1 MYSLWIAV
9 STSHLRST
17 FEQAGKNGRGK
28 TKKGNLKQPTSQDA
42 IDWVSK
48 AWESIKLDT
57 ITYSF
62 IVCGISNA
70 LDGSKDDLVSVDVPS
85 IESAEERESAVTVK
99 MLRMMKMKMLMELTL
114 SVKTL
119 TVTNNLCDV
128 YKILYYA
135 AVYVRGH
142 FC

>member
-1 MYSLWIAV
+1 MIINFYIYDESRDQHSYNYNTVLSRKDAP
-9 STSHLRST
+9 LRD
-17 FEQAGKNGRGK
+17 NPPPPPPIVLMK
-28 TKKGNLKQPTSQDA
+28 TTAQVL
-42 IDWVSK
+42 
-48 AWESIKLDT
+48 
-57 ITYSF
+57 
-62 IVCGISNA
+62 
-70 LDGSKDDLVSVDVPS
+70 
-85 IESAEERESAVTVK
+85 
-99 MLRMMKMKMLMELTL
+99 L